1 MRLAL
6 RELVETRRAAPTC
19 SSSTRRA
26 PGLSAKVVRRVIE
39 AAPKRIVYVSCNPTT
54 LAPNAAQLVEA
65 GYALRRVRPVDMFPQ
80 TPHIECVALLE
91 RV

>member
-6 RELVETRRAAPTC
+6 RELVERPAGPT
-19 SSSTRRA
+19 SASSTRR
-26 PGLSAKVVRRVIE
+26 VRASRRRSCGAIIE
-39 AAPKRIVYVSCNPTT
+39 AAPRRIVYISCNPTT

-65 GYALRRVRPVDMFPQ
+65 GYALKRVVPVDMFPQ

-91 RV
+91 RG